1 MESLAAVLER
11 HRLDA
16 RIREAEIIRDYPPGD
31 ERTHEARKLVR
42 FTLYD
47 FAVAKIDAAVR
58 DQILGLLEF
67 AHEPLQVVWDQPIH
81 VSRDA
86 EV

>member
-1 MESLAAVLER
+1 MESLAEILQR

-16 RIREAEIIRDYPPGD
+16 RIREAEIIRDYPSGD
-31 ERTHEARKLVR
+31 ERTEEARKLVR

-58 DQILGLLEF
+58 DRILGLLDF
-67 AHEPLQVVWDQPIH
+67 AHEPPHVLWDQPAH
-81 VSRDA
+81 ADD

>member
-1 MESLAAVLER
+1 MESLAEILQC
-11 HRLDA
+11 HRLEA
-16 RIREAEIIRDYPPGD
+16 RIRDAEIIRDYPPGD
-31 ERTHEARKLVR
+31 ERTEEARKLVR

-58 DQILGLLEF
+58 DRILGLLDF
-67 AHEPLQVVWDQPIH
+67 AHEPPQVLWDQPAH
-81 VSRDA
+81 ADD